1 MGSGC
6 SCTDTKKRRQ
16 SVIHPIQ
23 IHMNVYSRK
32 SLELQKKD
40 QSTNLKWNK
49 LLETYSKYTEPITQF
64 KKQEPTKFFKMLFK
78 GPPKSLRWQVWKVA
92 LDVTENPQ
100 QYQAL
105 LSSNT
110 LSENKSSI
118 SKDITRTFPELHYFS
133 QEDGCSAL
141 SKVLEA
147 YCNSESN
154 VGYCQGMNYVAG
166 FLLLI
171 AEGEESEA
179 FAVFHHLC
187 LNGVSELFKQ
197 GFPLVFEM
205 CRVFH
210 ESLSLSNQKLENYF
224 QNNELDDNLWLIKWF
239 LTLFVYSVKLE
250 YATRIW
256 DCVFAR
262 GLGFLVNVA
271 LGFVTNFKTQI
282 KTKSPTEFLELINS
296 FRSAE
301 IDIEKVLAVADK
313 TQLQQP
319 DFLEAYVKENNTTE
333 NDKFNQ
339 H

>member
-1 MGSGC
+1 MSKELLFRAHN
-6 SCTDTKKRRQ
+6 SQDTPY
-16 SVIHPIQ
+16 IE
-23 IHMNVYSRK
+23 YSAAEWESILYQKTRK
-32 SLELQKKD
+32 PSYP
-40 QSTNLKWNK
+40 K
-49 LLETYSKYTEPITQF
+49 LLISILKGIPSHLRAEIWSYLTRLTLEPRF
-64 KKQEPTKFFKMLFK
+64 DF
-78 GPPKSLRWQVWKVA
+78 SLKEVPCNLV
-92 LDVTENPQ
+92 L
-100 QYQAL
+100 
-105 LSSNT
+105 
-110 LSENKSSI
+110 
-118 SKDITRTFPELHYFS
+118 KDACRTFPLDPNFKHPKS
-133 QEDGCSAL
+133 WGQKGL
-141 SKVLEA
+141 LKVLGA
-147 YCNSESN
+147 YSRYDSSFE
-154 VGYCQGMNYVAG
+154 YCQGMNYIAG

-179 FAVFHHLC
+179 FAVFQHLC

-224 QNNELDDNLWLIKWF
+224 QSNELDDNLWLIKWF

-271 LGFVTNFKTQI
+271 LGFVTNFKSQI

-313 TQLQQP
+313 TQLQHP
-319 DFLEAYVKENNTTE
+319 GFLEAYVKENNTTE